1 MADVLNTMSGQQE
14 LLVQTKLERLHT
26 RLQHIVSQ
34 QPLDLDYLEFVCSQE
49 AVLFS
54 AASNQVLIPK
64 AIVDALTE
72 LHKLVVEE
80 RENQVLVVSMQIM
93 YLGAANNNRSSTAL
107 PFFQQSV
114 DRYGFPSRIER
125 LWRDVWCAVTS
136 IYYSVLHSLEE
147 DGLLDLSN
155 IAHLFS
161 CHYAFLPRLQAS
173 LDIFTSG
180 WDNHPL
186 RTEGNLTPNQ
196 LWEMGNIQHAM
207 AEPENAEGLYLPH
220 LDWEDSGLP
229 DEPYHGVTVPEMG
242 DVLSDEQ
249 MAALRAA
256 INPLG
261 HSQSHGSDI
270 YLITVQ
276 YVQHLLGLQ

>member
-1 MADVLNTMSGQQE
+1 
-14 LLVQTKLERLHT
+14 
-26 RLQHIVSQ
+26 
-34 QPLDLDYLEFVCSQE
+34 
-49 AVLFS
+49 
-54 AASNQVLIPK
+54 
-64 AIVDALTE
+64 
-72 LHKLVVEE
+72 
-80 RENQVLVVSMQIM
+80 M
-93 YLGAANNNRSSTAL
+93 YLGAANNNRASTAL
-107 PFFQQSV
+107 AFFQQSV
-114 DRYGFPSRIER
+114 DRYGFPSRVRADHGVENVDIARLMFSIKGTGRSSFIAGKSVHNQRIER

-173 LDIFTSG
+173 LDIFSSG

-207 AEPENAEGLYLPH
+207 AEPENAEGLYLPY

-229 DEPYHGVTVPEMG
+229 DELNHGVIVPEMG

-270 YLITVQ
+270 YLATVQ
-276 YVQHLLGLQ
+276 YVQHLQGLQ